1 MLLKGLIKTNFIDSD
16 MDIKF
21 VLTVMLAR
29 DYSDLTGLW
38 HGEVLAKCVA
48 PNHPRR
54 RATLRKKYFR
64 KPAFQV

>member
-16 MDIKF
+16 MAIKF

-38 HGEVLAKCVA
+38 LAKCVA

-64 KPAFQV
+64 KPVFQV